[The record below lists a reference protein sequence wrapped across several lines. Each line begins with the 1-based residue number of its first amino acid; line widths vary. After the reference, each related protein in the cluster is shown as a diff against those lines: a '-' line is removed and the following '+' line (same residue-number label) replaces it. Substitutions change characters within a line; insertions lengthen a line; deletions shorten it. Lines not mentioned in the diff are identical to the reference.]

1 MLQSFLPTI
10 VMILLLP
17 QALWAQPALDR
28 LEKQL
33 RDNPAPLREPGYLG
47 VVMRD
52 VAPPGGYIEIRELLA
67 DGPAAKAGLE
77 VGDLIIRVA
86 NEPARRMDDLAKI
99 LNRSVAGDQLEFTIL
114 RGQDEHKLIVTMGK
128 RPPPSER
135 KFEQFGAIQPPA
147 TNREQ
152 ELPAPAARPR
162 ENTANKT
169 ADAGPLIVP
178 PANPAQGSR
187 SAVESRIDLLER
199 RMAELERRLA
209 ELERLLERRP

>member
-1 MLQSFLPTI
+1 MRTMLRTFLPT
-10 VMILLLP
+10 VVVILLLP
-17 QALWAQPALDR
+17 QTLLAQPALDR

-33 RDNPAPLREPGYLG
+33 RDNPAPPREPGYLG

-99 LNRSVAGDQLEFTIL
+99 LNRSSAGDQLEFTIL

-128 RPPPSER
+128 RPPPGER
-135 KFEQFGAIQPPA
+135 KFEQFGAIQQPA

-152 ELPAPAARPR
+152 ELPAPAARPH
-162 ENTANKT
+162 ENT
-169 ADAGPLIVP
+169 LIVP
-178 PANPAQGSR
+178 PANQGQGAR
-187 SAVESRIDLLER
+187 SNVESRIDLLER